1 MVDSVVG
8 ALIVVV
14 ASSALVM
21 AVQVAEQ
28 ALQSAGRQPLNPAEL
43 KLLDLAGRSDSTS
56 LNTLQA
62 DLDLLPRDASEL

>member
-43 KLLDLAGRSDSTS
+43 ELLELAGRSDSTS

-62 DLDLLPRDASEL
+62 DLDLLPQEASEL

>member
-28 ALQSAGRQPLNPAEL
+28 ALQSAGRQPLNPAER
-43 KLLDLAGRSDSTS
+43 KLLELAGRSDSTS

>member
-43 KLLDLAGRSDSTS
+43 ELLELAGRSDSTS
-56 LNTLQA
+56 LNTLQP
-62 DLDLLPRDASEL
+62 DLDLLPQEASEL